1 MLINHYNQNETDNIN
16 IHDSIFAGYCYIY
29 EKRCIT
35 MRCKNYFTGKCLCFY
50 FCNVIISE
58 LQSCSFWNGGNR
70 IMWVEAVDPTASIQ
84 RIKDES
90 KIDSVLLSDSLLN
103 KGIAYIAIRFTVNS
117 GDTFLV
123 VCESVDVIETD
134 L

>member
-1 MLINHYNQNETDNIN
+1 
-16 IHDSIFAGYCYIY
+16 
-29 EKRCIT
+29 
-35 MRCKNYFTGKCLCFY
+35 
-50 FCNVIISE
+50 
-58 LQSCSFWNGGNR
+58 
-70 IMWVEAVDPTASIQ
+70 MWVEAVDPTASIQ